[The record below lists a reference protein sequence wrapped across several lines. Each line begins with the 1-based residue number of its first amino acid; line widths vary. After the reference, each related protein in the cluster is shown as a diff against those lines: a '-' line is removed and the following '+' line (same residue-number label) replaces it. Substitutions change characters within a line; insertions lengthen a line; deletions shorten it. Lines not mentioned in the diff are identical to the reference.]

1 MTATG
6 EKSALRTV
14 LVTGVAGFIG
24 SHTAAALLK
33 RGSAVVG
40 VDDLSQGCRDRVPP
54 GVTFHQLDIRR
65 SGDLDRL
72 LADRPVDAVV
82 HMAAQVSVTAGER
95 EPGHDREVNLDATA
109 ELARLAA
116 RRGVGVFVF
125 ASSAAV
131 YGDPAQLPLTE
142 SSPANPRSAYGLHK
156 WLAELYVA
164 HVARQAGMRHVNL
177 RLANVY
183 GPGQQ
188 ARSDGGV
195 IAAFLD
201 RLAAGEPL
209 VLHGDGRQTRDFIY
223 VGDVVEAVLAAL
235 EGRGSGTFNVSSGRE
250 TDLLTVIRH
259 LAALV
264 QQEPRVI
271 HADPRPGDIR
281 RSVLD
286 PAAAMR
292 DLGWSPRVSLEE
304 GLALA
309 WKHHPRRTQ

>member
-1 MTATG
+1 
-6 EKSALRTV
+6 
-14 LVTGVAGFIG
+14 
-24 SHTAAALLK
+24 
-33 RGSAVVG
+33 
-40 VDDLSQGCRDRVPP
+40 
-54 GVTFHQLDIRR
+54 
-65 SGDLDRL
+65 
-72 LADRPVDAVV
+72 
-82 HMAAQVSVTAGER
+82 
-95 EPGHDREVNLDATA
+95 
-109 ELARLAA
+109 
-116 RRGVGVFVF
+116 
-125 ASSAAV
+125 
-131 YGDPAQLPLTE
+131 
-142 SSPANPRSAYGLHK
+142 
-156 WLAELYVA
+156 
-164 HVARQAGMRHVNL
+164 
-177 RLANVY
+177 
-183 GPGQQ
+183 
-188 ARSDGGV
+188 RSDGGV